1 MWCQN
6 RRPLERKTKSFVT
19 YEGTFSIIFPT
30 EWQQKGL
37 SASIMKL
44 AQCGVSFLVIQGQ
57 ECLKKARN
65 KLVPGVQNRRVISRC
80 LLLRVPADKS
90 YLQCMK
96 ENIKK
101 KSPRGH
107 FELLC
112 WDVCE
117 SCFSWRTLLRCTV
130 SVFRAVG
137 GLIKKRK
144 KSASF
149 VLSWNFPSSFLLPT
163 GRGVAG
169 HLAHC
174 LLIAFPTPI
183 RGVFGQRAFLKGTW
197 PQRNTASVPPAPQ
210 TMLSFH
216 TFPCRAAGFPA
227 PWDGRGAM
235 FSIRGSVH
243 S

>member
-144 KSASF
+144 KVSF
-149 VLSWNFPSSFLLPT
+149 LCPQLEFPIIIPVTDGPWRSRAFSTLSPYCLSHSHQGSVRSKSLSQGYLATKKLRFSPSSAT
-163 GRGVAG
+163 NNV
-169 HLAHC
+169 
-174 LLIAFPTPI
+174 I
-183 RGVFGQRAFLKGTW
+183 
-197 PQRNTASVPPAPQ
+197 VPHIS
-210 TMLSFH
+210 L
-216 TFPCRAAGFPA
+216 
-227 PWDGRGAM
+227 
-235 FSIRGSVH
+235 
-243 S
+243 